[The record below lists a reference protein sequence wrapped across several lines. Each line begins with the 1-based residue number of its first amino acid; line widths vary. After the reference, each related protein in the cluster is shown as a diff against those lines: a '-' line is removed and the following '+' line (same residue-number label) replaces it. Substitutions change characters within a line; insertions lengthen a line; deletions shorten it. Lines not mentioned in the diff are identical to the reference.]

1 MVVPVVL
8 LSFQNNPSIDPMEKI
23 LVVDDDLA
31 VRELM
36 EITLTQAGYEVLMA
50 ADGKTA
56 VEIARKEKPDLVLM
70 DVRLPLMDGY
80 EACRQITTNRSTRH
94 VPVVFVSARGQIE
107 EIRLGLSA
115 GAVDYFVKPF
125 SPDSLRKRIQE
136 LLITYH

>member
-1 MVVPVVL
+1 M
-8 LSFQNNPSIDPMEKI
+8 KRI

-31 VRELM
+31 VRELI
-36 EITLTQAGYEVLMA
+36 EITLTQAGYEVLSA

-94 VPVVFVSARGQIE
+94 VPVVFVSARSQIE

-125 SPDSLRKRIQE
+125 SLDSLRKRIQE